1 MDLRPCRGGDA
12 RQLLIVMH
20 PQVSDKG
27 REGETARCRREH
39 RRYERKAE
47 HLLAIVGIASSLI
60 CYRHY
65 TN

>member
-20 PQVSDKG
+20 PQVSNKG

-39 RRYERKAE
+39 RRYERKPE
-47 HLLAIVGIASSLI
+47 QLRTFVGIASTLI
-60 CYRHY
+60 SYRLY